1 MTASRREILIAGLG
15 AMAVA
20 AIARP
25 TVARA
30 AAPFVQPPLPFAE
43 KDLEP
48 TISARTVGLH
58 YGKHHKGYFD
68 KLNDLVKG
76 SEYETMSLEEVVR
89 ASAKREKDRKIFNNA
104 AQAWNHNVYWDVLK
118 PGGPQKPEG
127 VLAEAIEESFGGFDG
142 LKAQILATS
151 DGVFGTGWVWLT
163 KDSNGKLVLRGYQ
176 DADNPMAGGK
186 PAILGIDVWEHA
198 YYLDYENRRAQH
210 VAALVDKAIN
220 WAVVAERIKA

>member
-1 MTASRREILIAGLG
+1 MGRRAPRLYQPSEVSTARRVQMTASRREILIAGLG

-89 ASAKREKDRKIFNNA
+89 ASAKREKDRK
-104 AQAWNHNVYWDVLK
+104 
-118 PGGPQKPEG
+118 
-127 VLAEAIEESFGGFDG
+127 
-142 LKAQILATS
+142 
-151 DGVFGTGWVWLT
+151 
-163 KDSNGKLVLRGYQ
+163 
-176 DADNPMAGGK
+176 
-186 PAILGIDVWEHA
+186 
-198 YYLDYENRRAQH
+198 
-210 VAALVDKAIN
+210 
-220 WAVVAERIKA
+220 